1 MSISEAIFAVAVAA
15 TMFALYGWQRHWQRN
30 KVQSLFDRLV
40 FQTEAGLVPGAQMK
54 VVKRI
59 VDTVGSSDGG
69 NGITGAYWYCVG
81 PGPSYF
87 VAIAQRTMTNL
98 VRSELQWVVRPLSE
112 DRMRGALVGDT
123 EALFAAFGERIG
135 DKLHA

>member
-1 MSISEAIFAVAVAA
+1 
-15 TMFALYGWQRHWQRN
+15 MFALYRWQRHWQRN

-40 FQTEAGLVPGAQMK
+40 FQTGTGPVSGAQMK

-59 VDTVGSSDGG
+59 VDTMGSNEGG

-81 PGPSYF
+81 PGPTYF

-112 DRMRGALVGDT
+112 ERMRGALAGDT
-123 EALFAAFGERIG
+123 EALLVAFGERIG